1 MGKYARLTLT
11 ILLFLGLGLATSVA
25 VAWGATIHTESNT
38 NNIFNISW
46 EFAITEFR
54 GFRRVPA
61 EAMTDQDNEAKLH
74 WVYLPRQELPSWS
87 SVHGVPESAPSHLV
101 ETSAGWPFLC
111 LMHTGIG
118 TEMYDRGLNRLPRG
132 ALMGKLLLSSVDPK
146 FNDITRLPIQPVWRN
161 LLVNS
166 VFWGIAWFLLFCLPC
181 VWRLNLWLRWRPK
194 GRCVWCGYDLRHAPE
209 GRCPECGKVAAVR
222 PRVFLMPG
230 LAMPVI
236 LVVAGLFSIGAFA
249 WIFAQQHEYDPIHW
263 ASHSG
268 DIERVRHELDGGVNV
283 DVMTRDGQAALS
295 TPILLAIFN
304 HHEEIV
310 VMLLEAGA
318 DVSLGSQSEL
328 AIGYAVAYCNLRL
341 FDLLIE
347 AGADVNVSLPS
358 GYTLLMSAA
367 LNSNVEMV
375 RRLLEECVDVN
386 ATSTFGQSAIQ
397 TAAGSGNQEI
407 MTMLLEAG
415 ANPQRSAA
423 NPVIGPLEMAV
434 MNGNISIIRQL
445 LELEVAIEYYALYSA
460 IARDRFEALRLLIE
474 YGGDVTLRG
483 SRGQTLLLTAA
494 RRPNSH
500 DPIWDLLLENGIKID
515 AVNVDGDTALISAV
529 DMGRPKLVKYLLE
542 HGADPTI
549 TDNAGNKAVDY
560 IGNSAQD
567 SELKV
572 LLEEYEAKWIAEHGE
587 AASRGQSDGQD

>member
-1 MGKYARLTLT
+1 MGKYARLALT

-25 VAWGATIHTESNT
+25 VAWGATIHAVANAEIYSN
-38 NNIFNISW
+38 SW
-46 EFAITEFR
+46 EIAITEYL
-54 GFRRVPA
+54 GFRRIPA
-61 EAMTDQDNEAKLH
+61 EAMIEQNDGLKLY
-74 WVYLPRQELPSWS
+74 WAYLPRQKLPAWS
-87 SVHGVPESAPSHLV
+87 VMHEVPESEQEHLV
-101 ETSAGWPFLC
+101 ETTAGWPLLC
-111 LMHTGIG
+111 LRHTGSG
-118 TEMYDRGLNRLPRG
+118 KHASDRGLNRLPHS
-132 ALMGKLLLSSVDPK
+132 ALMGKLILSSIDPE

-161 LLVNS
+161 LLLDS
-166 VFWGIAWFLLFCLPC
+166 AFWGFSWFLLFCLPC

-222 PRVFLMPG
+222 LRVFLIPG
-230 LAMPVI
+230 LAIPAI
-236 LVVAGLFSIGAFA
+236 LMVVGMFSIGVFA

-268 DIERVRHELDGGVNV
+268 DIVRVRHELDRGVNV
-283 DVMTRDGQAALS
+283 DVMTRDGRAALS

-304 HHEEIV
+304 HHEEIA

-318 DVSLGSQSEL
+318 DVSLGSQSEV
-328 AIGYAVAYCNLRL
+328 AIGYAVEHGNLRL

-415 ANPQRSAA
+415 ANPVARKYF
-423 NPVIGPLEMAV
+423 GPLEFAV
-434 MNGNISIIRQL
+434 MSGNVSIVRQL
-445 LELEVAIEYYALYSA
+445 LEKGVSIQYNDLTRAINQNRY
-460 IARDRFEALRLLIE
+460 DALRLLVE
-474 YGGDVTLRG
+474 YGDDVTLRG
-483 SRGQTLLLTAA
+483 TRGQTLLIEAVWA
-494 RRPNSH
+494 RNSNE
-500 DPIWDLLLENGIKID
+500 PIWNLLLENGIDID
-515 AVNVDGDTALISAV
+515 AMSDFGMTALITAV
-529 DMGRPKLVKYLLE
+529 ERGRPKLVRFLLE

-549 TDNAGNKAVDY
+549 IDKAGKRAVDY
-560 IGNSAQD
+560 IVSPVHE
-567 SELKV
+567 SELKA
-572 LLEEYEAKWIAEHGE
+572 LLEEYEAKWIAEHDE
-587 AASRGQSDGQD
+587 ADEERTP

>member
-1 MGKYARLTLT
+1 MGKPARLTLT

-25 VAWGATIHTESNT
+25 VAWGVMIHAVANAD
-38 NNIFNISW
+38 IDRDSW
-46 EFAITEFR
+46 TLPITELHA
-54 GFRRVPA
+54 FRRVPA
-61 EAMTDQDNEAKLH
+61 QAMADQDNDTKLH
-74 WVYLPRQELPSWS
+74 WVYFPRQKLPLWS
-87 SVHGVPESAPSHLV
+87 RVHGVPESARSHLV
-101 ETSAGWPFLC
+101 ETAAGWPFLC
-111 LMHTGIG
+111 LMHTGMG
-118 TEMYDRGLNRLPRG
+118 VRARDRGLDRLPRN
-132 ALMGKLLLSSVDPK
+132 ALMGKLHLSSIDPGY
-146 FNDITRLPIQPVWRN
+146 NDITRLPIQPVWRN

-283 DVMTRDGQAALS
+283 DVMTRDGRAALS

-304 HHEEIV
+304 HHEEIA

-318 DVSLGSQSEL
+318 DVSLGSQSEV
-328 AIGYAVAYCNLRL
+328 AIGYAVEHDNLRL

-397 TAAGSGNQEI
+397 TAAGSGNQ
-407 MTMLLEAG
+407 
-415 ANPQRSAA
+415 
-423 NPVIGPLEMAV
+423 
-434 MNGNISIIRQL
+434 
-445 LELEVAIEYYALYSA
+445 
-460 IARDRFEALRLLIE
+460 
-474 YGGDVTLRG
+474 
-483 SRGQTLLLTAA
+483 
-494 RRPNSH
+494 
-500 DPIWDLLLENGIKID
+500 
-515 AVNVDGDTALISAV
+515 
-529 DMGRPKLVKYLLE
+529 
-542 HGADPTI
+542 
-549 TDNAGNKAVDY
+549 
-560 IGNSAQD
+560 
-567 SELKV
+567 
-572 LLEEYEAKWIAEHGE
+572 
-587 AASRGQSDGQD
+587 